1 MTEHDTD
8 PSLEQKIKQQYR
20 ALSTEQPPAFL
31 DRQIMAAAHRAVA
44 ETKPVAA
51 SGRNTWLH
59 SLAYAAVLVLA
70 ISVIIEVSLQPEVL
84 QTEPSSL
91 IEERS
96 APAARVLPDVENAES
111 GVSRSRSDE
120 IEPLS
125 RKQMQKTKKAETRAR
140 QVLPSRASEP
150 AQAPLADEVQRYE
163 MAVPAAEL
171 MMQDEARI
179 QPPPQKPW
187 RSDPESWLQHCQ
199 QLLVENNIDDLTT
212 ELVAFKQQHAQ
223 YALPKNLSDWLQAS
237 SLSPQNP

>member
-8 PSLEQKIKQQYR
+8 PSLEQKIEQQYR

-31 DRQIMAAAHRAVA
+31 DRQIMAAAHRAVG
-44 ETKPVAA
+44 ETKPVLA

-59 SLAYAAVLVLA
+59 SLAYAAVLVVA
-70 ISVIIEVSLQPEVL
+70 VSVIVEVSMQHEVL

-96 APAARVLPDVENAES
+96 RALPDVEKAAS
-111 GVSRSRSDE
+111 GVSRSRSDG
-120 IEPLS
+120 IERLS
-125 RKQMQKTKKAETRAR
+125 RKQVQKAKKAESKSR
-140 QVLPSRASEP
+140 QVLPSMVSEP
-150 AQAPLADEVQRYE
+150 AQAPLANEVQRYE
-163 MAVPAAEL
+163 MAVPASEL

-179 QPPPQKPW
+179 QPPPQKTW

-199 QLLVENNIDDLTT
+199 QLLMENNIDDLTT
-212 ELVAFKQQHAQ
+212 ELAAFQRQHTE
-223 YALPKNLSDWLQAS
+223 YTMPKNLSEWLQAS